1 MSLAQFPNTEF
12 QLCDTRFGSATLQ
25 KFKFAIWLPL
35 GQQSANKPA
44 NAATATQS
52 FLALIANTKDALS
65 ILAKLPA
72 RMTKPAV
79 RPLQLFK
86 SLTGET
92 AEEPKA
98 LGETGNANPSGTQPF
113 S

>member
-12 QLCDTRFGSATLQ
+12 KLCATRFGSATLQ

-35 GQQSANKPA
+35 EQQSANKPA
-44 NAATATQS
+44 NAVTATQS
-52 FLALIANTKDALS
+52 FLALIANNKADLF

-79 RPLQLFK
+79 QPLQLLK
-86 SLTGET
+86 SLKT
-92 AEEPKA
+92 
-98 LGETGNANPSGTQPF
+98 
-113 S
+113 